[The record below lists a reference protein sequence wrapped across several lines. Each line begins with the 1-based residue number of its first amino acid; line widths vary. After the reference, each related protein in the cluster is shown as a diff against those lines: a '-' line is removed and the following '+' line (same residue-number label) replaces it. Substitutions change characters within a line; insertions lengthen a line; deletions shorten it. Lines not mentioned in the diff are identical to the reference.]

1 MGGSVAYWAGVA
13 IGAAICAG
21 LCTAARTRPGPW
33 VRWAGRGIS
42 LALALDAVAFMGI
55 PIARGEWTVRSS
67 LPLALCDVALV
78 VAAIACWH
86 PRWQLAVEL
95 TYFWG
100 LAGTLQAVITP
111 DLSAHFPELEFFE
124 FVVGHLAIVTAALFL
139 VIGLRLE
146 PRPGAVWRV
155 YAITLGY
162 TAVVGLFDWATNSN
176 YMFLRAVPR
185 HTSLLSYL
193 GPWPWY
199 IASAAVI
206 ALPILLILDLP
217 FRRGRIS
224 RGEAAS
230 ALG

>member
-1 MGGSVAYWAGVA
+1 MAVT
-13 IGAAICAG
+13 IGAVICAV

-33 VRWAGRGIS
+33 VVWAGRAIS
-42 LALALDAVAFMGI
+42 LVLVIDALAFMGI
-55 PIARGEWTVRSS
+55 PIASGHWNVRSS

-78 VAAIACWH
+78 VAAIACWR
-86 PRWQLAVEL
+86 PGWQLTVEL

-139 VIGLRLE
+139 VVGLRLE

-162 TAVVGLFDWATNSN
+162 TAVIGLFDWVTDSN

-185 HTSLLSYL
+185 HTSLLSLL

-199 IASAAVI
+199 ILNGAGI
-206 ALPILLILDLP
+206 ALVLLLILDAP
-217 FRRGRIS
+217 FRSHRR
-224 RGEAAS
+224 EHAELAS
-230 ALG
+230 